1 MGAGQRTSFVL
12 VPDLHLAARHYA
24 RSGGSPMALSSQVSQ
39 ASPCPDHIE
48 QEQGAE
54 LELSAT
60 ASVTGGETEGNK
72 HRAEVEALRSLSPSP
87 PSPEAPPA
95 LHRGRRS
102 RTLCQTDEDLRLLA
116 KTVARL
122 DFGLDAEQ
130 AADADAQ
137 QSEAAAGVA
146 YGVAR
151 RTAARAGP
159 GRRAGA
165 DLSARGRGGESRS
178 SLASLRCGAR
188 AEQTSRHPLRFP
200 LSPADG
206 RSSL

>member
-1 MGAGQRTSFVL
+1 
-12 VPDLHLAARHYA
+12 
-24 RSGGSPMALSSQVSQ
+24 MALSSQVSQ

-159 GRRAGA
+159 GHREGRPLLCGMQQATVGTTVGSCHACAVAKRAIHFRTPCHYPPTT
-165 DLSARGRGGESRS
+165 DLLYLVLGDHSLQAGRIEKTSKSTAFEPRS
-178 SLASLRCGAR
+178 MMV
-188 AEQTSRHPLRFP
+188 
-200 LSPADG
+200 
-206 RSSL
+206 